1 MENAKWFY
9 MSLFEL
15 LQKKEEARS
24 EDMFEIVKA
33 NKLLQIN
40 LFRQSDEHEVLI
52 MQNSGDKMNEI
63 TQEELI
69 ISDNQLNDSFE
80 MLVTTMRDK
89 DQ

>member
-15 LQKKEEARS
+15 LQKKEEAKMAN
-24 EDMFEIVKA
+24 MFEIVKE

-40 LFRQSDEHEVLI
+40 LFRQTDEHEVLI

-63 TQEELI
+63 T
-69 ISDNQLNDSFE
+69 
-80 MLVTTMRDK
+80 
-89 DQ
+89 

>member
-1 MENAKWFY
+1 MVQIDRGLSVQQNYTRMENAKWFY

-24 EDMFEIVKA
+24 EDLFEIVKA

-63 TQEELI
+63 T
-69 ISDNQLNDSFE
+69 
-80 MLVTTMRDK
+80 
-89 DQ
+89 

>member
-1 MENAKWFY
+1 MVQIDRGLSVQQNYTRMENAQWFY

-63 TQEELI
+63 T
-69 ISDNQLNDSFE
+69 
-80 MLVTTMRDK
+80 
-89 DQ
+89 